1 MIKSIFKTAVISA
14 LISVFLIGCLPLTN
28 EVKKSTSDHT
38 DVDNPIT
45 GPLNTKDNVWPGK
58 DKNNNSI
65 TYYINSIYNINN
77 GGDLVI
83 EEGAIV
89 KFGPKGGIT
98 VNAGGSLEASGV
110 VFTSSKDKRGREILA
125 AGSANPFPG
134 DWKQIYI
141 YGGYASFYGCEFS
154 YGGNSASTL
163 AVKDNRAKCRVDN
176 CLFRNNG
183 GDKEVSYN
191 VDAALKYCDNVDY
204 NEENSITNCT
214 FENNVWPLSIPAYFS
229 LDGSNHFNTTDKP
242 NEYNFIHINSYTIE
256 TNAVWAT
263 QDVPYIH
270 PGTTNKISIS
280 NGASLTI
287 KGGTKEKPT
296 VVEFDKNG
304 LTIIKGGTLYLENN
318 IHFTNSELSPN
329 LNYYGIYCKKEI
341 KWYKYNDKGNITNTY
356 TEKSPLLVSNS
367 SMNIIIDNYTPND
380 DKYINGEYA
389 ENRRCVISA
398 ENYYEEYALN

>member
-1 MIKSIFKTAVISA
+1 MIKKILKTTAITA
-14 LISVFLIGCLPLTN
+14 ILSVFLSGCLPMAN
-28 EVKKSTSDHT
+28 EVVKGKNDHT

-58 DKNNNSI
+58 DENNNSI

-77 GGDLVI
+77 SGDLVI

-98 VNAGGSLEASGV
+98 VNTGGSLEASGV

-154 YGGNSASTL
+154 YGGNSLSTL
-163 AVKDNRAKCRVDN
+163 VVKDDRARCRIDN

-191 VDAALKYCDNVDY
+191 VNAALKYYDNVDY

-242 NEYNFIHINSYTIE
+242 NEYNFIHINSYKIDI
-256 TNAVWAT
+256 NAVWAT

-287 KGGTKEKPT
+287 KGGTEEKPT

-304 LTIIKGGTLYLENN
+304 LTIY
-318 IHFTNSELSPN
+318 NSNKSQSVEIRQDKDSLFKVKNGSKSVVEMNARGELL
-329 LNYYGIYCKKEI
+329 LNGS
-341 KWYKYNDKGNITNTY
+341 KYTDLSKDL
-356 TEKSPLLVSNS
+356 SDV
-367 SMNIIIDNYTPND
+367 ND
-380 DKYINGEYA
+380 DVTELEKKVNK
-389 ENRRCVISA
+389 VIEVLKA
-398 ENYYEEYALN
+398 QNLWQEES